1 MSAGDVAS
9 WVVGWEEGSWELGE
23 DLPPQGP
30 CSTPRLVLSA
40 GDPSLPLLLSLEPC
54 GFSGISCPLPAARR
68 WLLQCGLV
76 LSGGD

>member
-1 MSAGDVAS
+1 MSSGDVAS
-9 WVVGWEEGSWELGE
+9 WVVGWEESSWGLGE

-30 CSTPRLVLSA
+30 CSTPRLLLSA
-40 GDPSLPLLLSLEPC
+40 GDPSLPSPLSLEPC
-54 GFSGISCPLPAARR
+54 GFSGITCPLPATHR